1 MYTGACAVGELMIPS
16 MSRKDFSVRRAF
28 LVRYDAQDRVAYR
41 RNRLSDSFSLL
52 YIPPLTKQLMSMPV
66 RFV

>member
-1 MYTGACAVGELMIPS
+1 MYTGACAVGELIIPS
-16 MSRKDFSVRRAF
+16 MSRKDSSVRAF
-28 LVRYDAQDRVAYR
+28 LVRYDAQDRVVYR

-52 YIPPLTKQLMSMPV
+52 YIPPRTKQLMSMPV